1 VRLFE
6 ERAVLLLE
14 YHRTLDALDAMPKG
28 DDAYAARWADLS
40 RLSERLDE
48 VVRLERVHHESH
60 RGS

>member
-14 YHRTLDALDAMPKG
+14 YHAALDALDATPKG
-28 DDAYAARWADLS
+28 DDAYAAGWAEVS

-48 VVRLERVHHESH
+48 VVRLERVHQQSH

>member
-14 YHRTLDALDAMPKG
+14 YHAALDALDATSQRHP
-28 DDAYAARWADLS
+28 AYAARWADVS

-48 VVRLERVHHESH
+48 AERLDRLHQESH